1 MRLMNSSNAF
11 RAGLLALCAV
21 LVAGCASPPA
31 ERSVPAAHAVASAV
45 PVQPQP
51 QPQAQAPLTPAER
64 AFLRRA
70 AFRNAYEIE
79 VSKLAAGKAVSPAV
93 REFAQTM
100 VAQQSRLNDELI
112 AIMNAHGVA
121 PPRGLPADRA
131 TKLHRLAALPRSDAF
146 DNGYVKVIGI
156 EDRRAAI
163 RMFEKAR
170 GQVRDAGLRAFIDR
184 SLAVL
189 RAHLSTAQVVAA
201 SMSG

>member
-1 MRLMNSSNAF
+1 MNSSNAF
-11 RAGLLALCAV
+11 RAGALALCAV
-21 LVAGCASPPA
+21 LVAGCAAPPA
-31 ERSVPAAHAVASAV
+31 GRSVQEARVAAPDAA
-45 PVQPQP
+45 VQPQP
-51 QPQAQAPLTPAER
+51 QQQAQAQLTPAER

-79 VSKLAAGKAVSPAV
+79 VSKLAAGKAVNPAV

-100 VAQQSRLNDELI
+100 VAQQSRLNDELV

-121 PPRGLPADRA
+121 PPKGLPADRA

-156 EDRRAAI
+156 EDRRSAI

-189 RAHLSTAQVVAA
+189 RAHLATAQGVAA
-201 SMSG
+201 SSG